1 MMKIFGI
8 SFAVAFTFNFYWIE
22 IFDQNIFSCKKIEKV
37 KNFELIDTIDNKI
50 IRITTDI
57 PRKIVQF
64 DLQKIATITEGEF
77 NFKNCINKNGDVIF
91 TEYWKSPTIDR
102 DKIKIILQSIKRFK
116 YEQENYKKEECSL
129 IKISISPL
137 IK

>member
-8 SFAVAFTFNFYWIE
+8 SVALIFTFNFYWIE
-22 IFDQNIFSCKKIEKV
+22 IFDQNSFSFKKIEQV
-37 KNFELIDTIDNKI
+37 KNFELIDTIENKI
-50 IRITTDI
+50 IRIKTDI

-64 DLQKIATITEGEF
+64 DLQKVATISEGEF

-91 TEYWKSPTIDR
+91 TEYLKSPTIDR
-102 DKIKIILQSIKRFK
+102 GKIKIILQSIKRFK

-129 IKISISPL
+129 LKILISPL